1 MNHPYKK
8 YETTELWHIISEA
21 IGELVANQNIE
32 EMTSREYIV
41 GYLSTERIVIKKFSM
56 TALVILLGKIQGVF

>member
-21 IGELVANQNIE
+21 IGELVANQDIE

-41 GYLSTERIVIKKFSM
+41 GYLCAKLSHVEEDEAKN
-56 TALVILLGKIQGVF
+56 G

>member
-8 YETTELWHIISEA
+8 YETTELWHVISEA
-21 IGELVANQNIE
+21 IEELVANQDVE

-41 GYLSTERIVIKKFSM
+41 GYLCAKLS
-56 TALVILLGKIQGVF
+56 LVEEDRA

>member
-8 YETTELWHIISEA
+8 YETTELWHVISEA
-21 IGELVANQNIE
+21 IEELVANQEVE

-41 GYLSTERIVIKKFSM
+41 GYFCAKLSHVEEDR
-56 TALVILLGKIQGVF
+56 A

>member
-8 YETTELWHIISEA
+8 YENTELWNIIWET
-21 IGELVANQNIE
+21 IDELVANQDVE

-41 GYLSTERIVIKKFSM
+41 GCLC
-56 TALVILLGKIQGVF
+56 AKICHVEEDGARNV

>member
-41 GYLSTERIVIKKFSM
+41 GYLCAKLSHMEEDE
-56 TALVILLGKIQGVF
+56 AQNG

>member
-21 IGELVANQNIE
+21 IEDLVANQDVE
-32 EMTSREYIV
+32 EMTSRVV
-41 GYLSTERIVIKKFSM
+41 GYLCAKLSHVEEDGSQNI
-56 TALVILLGKIQGVF
+56 